1 MLYPFLRIFFRGVFR
16 VGWRW
21 KVKGLENFPMQG
33 PVIVVSNHV
42 SLADPIALGAALP
55 RQIFFMAKEELF
67 QYPVL
72 GNIFERLGAFPVRRG
87 QADRNAIRRALEVLE
102 EGNVLGLFP
111 EGSRSKTGEL
121 LKPQP
126 GVAMIALKARVPVV
140 PVACRGTERILK
152 KGTWFKTFEVQIGK
166 PIEYSAYYEQR
177 LNTKSLEIVSQDIM
191 EQIALLLE

>member
-1 MLYPFLRIFFRGVFR
+1 MLYPFLRKLFRGVFR

-55 RQIFFMAKEELF
+55 RPIFFMAKEELF

-72 GNIFERLGAFPVRRG
+72 GNICERLGAFPVRRG
-87 QADRNAIRRALEVLE
+87 QADRNAIRRALELLE

-140 PVACRGTERILK
+140 PVACRGTERNLK
-152 KGTWFKTFEVQIGK
+152 KGSWFKTFEVQIGK
-166 PIEYSAYYEQR
+166 QIEYSAYYKQR
-177 LNTKSLEIVSQDIM
+177 LNTKSLAIVM
-191 EQIALLLE
+191 